1 MREIIFALI
10 GRKNGREYNM
20 ANDIIKGMG
29 FHHIA
34 LKCKDIEK
42 SLTMYKA
49 LGMKEIVRWGE
60 GEGLI
65 VMLDVGDG
73 GRIELFANGS
83 DEYSVNGKWQHF
95 ALCVDDVDAAFA
107 IAREAGFGEK
117 IAPKVVPL
125 KASPADMSINIAFVI
140 GPDGEEVEFFKEI

>member
-1 MREIIFALI
+1 
-10 GRKNGREYNM
+10 M

-42 SLTMYKA
+42 SLEMYKA
-49 LGMKEIVRWGE
+49 LGMKELVRWGE

-65 VMLDVGDG
+65 VMLDLGDD

-83 DEYSVNGKWQHF
+83 DDFSVNGKWQHF
-95 ALCVDDVDAAFA
+95 AVRVDDVDAAYKVA
-107 IAREAGFGEK
+107 MEAGFESSV
-117 IAPKVVPL
+117 APKVVPL
-125 KASPADMSINIAFVI
+125 DSTPYKMSLNVAFVK
-140 GPDGEEVEFFKEI
+140 GPDGEELEFFKEI

>member
-1 MREIIFALI
+1 
-10 GRKNGREYNM
+10 M
-20 ANDIIKGMG
+20 ANEIIKGMG

-42 SLTMYKA
+42 SLQMYKA
-49 LGMKEIVRWGE
+49 LGMTEVARWGE
-60 GEGLI
+60 GERLI

-83 DEYSVNGKWQHF
+83 DEYSVMGKWQHF
-95 ALCVDDVDAAFA
+95 AMKVDDVEQAYAVA
-107 IAREAGFGEK
+107 LAAGFTSK

-125 KASPADMSINIAFVI
+125 DSKPEKMSIQIAFVL
-140 GPDGEEVEFFKEI
+140 GNDGEEVEFFKEV

>member
-1 MREIIFALI
+1 MSI
-10 GRKNGREYNM
+10 GRTNGREYNM

-60 GEGLI
+60 GEKLI

-83 DEYSVNGKWQHF
+83 DEFSTKGKWQHF
-95 ALCVDDVDAAFA
+95 ALCVDDVDAAYA
-107 IAREAGFGEK
+107 IARAAGFGEHT
-117 IAPKVVPL
+117 APKVVPL
-125 KASPADMSINIAFVI
+125 KAIPADISINIAFVI
-140 GPDGEEVEFFKEI
+140 GPDGEEVEFFKEV